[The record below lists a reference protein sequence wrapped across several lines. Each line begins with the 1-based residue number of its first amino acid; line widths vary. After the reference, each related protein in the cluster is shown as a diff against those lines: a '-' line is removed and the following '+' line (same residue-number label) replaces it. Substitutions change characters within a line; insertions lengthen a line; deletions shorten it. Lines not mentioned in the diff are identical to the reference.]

1 MYQHFMI
8 TDVENKLSKSL
19 IPLKNLIRKKSLSAN
34 ADKKKRHSG
43 QIYTYTYTCMILW
56 NIHVCFLISYL

>member
-34 ADKKKRHSG
+34 PDKKKDIVDKYILIHTHVWFCE
-43 QIYTYTYTCMILW
+43 IYMYA
-56 NIHVCFLISYL
+56 S

>member
-8 TDVENKLSKSL
+8 TDVEHKLSKSL

-34 ADKKKRHSG
+34 PDKKKD
-43 QIYTYTYTCMILW
+43 IVDKYIL
-56 NIHVCFLISYL
+56 IHTHV

>member
-34 ADKKKRHSG
+34 PDKKKD
-43 QIYTYTYTCMILW
+43 IVDKYIL
-56 NIHVCFLISYL
+56 IHTHV

>member
-8 TDVENKLSKSL
+8 TDVEHKLSKSL

-34 ADKKKRHSG
+34 ADKKKKD
-43 QIYTYTYTCMILW
+43 IVDKYIL
-56 NIHVCFLISYL
+56 IHTHV